1 MQETKKWYESK
12 IIVLGL
18 AFVVGG
24 LAYFGVI
31 YGFVDQSALQS
42 AQTVYPEVQRGIE
55 LIRTGQWISGAMAIG
70 GALLV
75 YWRAKKTTKII
86 SLPGSATTDRRAA

>member
-24 LAYFGVI
+24 LAYFGVL

-42 AQTVYPEVQRGIE
+42 AQTVYPEVARGIGM
-55 LIRTGQWISGAMAIG
+55 IQAGQVVGGLMTIG

-86 SLPGSATTDRRAA
+86 SLPFIKKRLAA